1 MLTRSGL
8 ITRSGTLEVAGAV
21 RSHDGIATEDDTQA
35 KPQAL
40 AEHGLN
46 VSVVVGTPGV
56 PVFEKLFLARVC
68 RTDA

>member
-1 MLTRSGL
+1 MRFGL
-8 ITRSGTLEVAGAV
+8 MTLRGTLEVAGAV
-21 RSHDGIATEDDTQA
+21 RSHDGIATEDDEQT

-40 AEHGLN
+40 AQHGLN